1 MFSFEEAR
9 QRVIERVTPLS
20 ERELLA
26 VRNSLGRILAG
37 DVQAPFDIPP
47 LSNSARDGYALRGA
61 DLTGSGGIRL
71 RVIAEI
77 PAGEYSDREIR
88 AGEAARIFTG
98 APLPPG
104 ADTVVM
110 QEHVYR
116 RGEYVEVPA
125 GAVKP
130 DDNVRPQGEDVKSGD
145 VVLEGGTYIRPQ
157 EMGILAS
164 LGLTQVWVNR
174 RPRVAVISTGN
185 EVVEAG
191 NRRGPAQ
198 IFDSN
203 RSILMGLL
211 QVLGAE
217 VLDGGIVRDE
227 VDELRQAFVRAS
239 ENAHAILTS
248 GGVSVGAYDLV
259 RDILNEVGEIDFWR
273 VKMRPGGPQAYGRIG
288 PAYFFGLPGNPVS
301 AMVVCLEIV
310 RPALWRLMGRKDWQP
325 TRFHARLREP
335 IRKRPGLMEF
345 QRGVLTY
352 TARGWEVTTTGP
364 QGSGIL
370 RSMVKGN
377 CLIFLAEE
385 RGDYESGE
393 DVWVEPFPMAWL

>member
-1 MFSFEEAR
+1 MLSFEAAR
-9 QRVIERVTPLS
+9 QRVIERIEPLA
-20 ERELLA
+20 ERERLA
-26 VRNSLGRILAG
+26 VKGALGRILAD
-37 DVQAPFDIPP
+37 DVRAPFDIPP
-47 LSNSARDGYALRGA
+47 LPNSARDGYALRGA
-61 DLTGSGGIRL
+61 DLLGTGSVHL
-71 RVIAEI
+71 RVVAEVPAGQYCDAEI
-77 PAGEYSDREIR
+77 KT
-88 AGEAARIFTG
+88 GEAARIFTG

-110 QEHVYR
+110 QEHVQR
-116 RGEYVEVPA
+116 HDDVVEVPA
-125 GAVKP
+125 GVVKAY
-130 DDNVRPQGEDVKSGD
+130 DNVRPRGEDVETGA
-145 VVLEGGTYIRPQ
+145 VVLARGTFIRPQ
-157 EMGILAS
+157 EMGLLAS
-164 LGLTQVWVNR
+164 LGLPSVWVNR

-191 NRRGPAQ
+191 KARGPAQ

-203 RSILMGLL
+203 RYALIGLL
-211 QVLGAE
+211 EMMGVEA
-217 VLDGGIVRDE
+217 LDVGIIPDE
-227 VDELRQAFVRAS
+227 RHELRQAFLSAS
-239 ENAHAILTS
+239 QQTHAILTS

-259 RDILNEVGEIDFWR
+259 RDILEEIGVIDFWR

-301 AMVVCLEIV
+301 AMVVFLEIV
-310 RPALWRLMGRKDWQP
+310 RPALWRLMGRQDWQA
-325 TRFHARLREP
+325 TRFHARLRES

-352 TARGWEVTTTGP
+352 AERGWEVTTTGP

-385 RGDYESGE
+385 HGDYESGE
-393 DVWVEPFPMAWL
+393 EVWVEPFPL

>member
-1 MFSFEEAR
+1 MFSFAEAR
-9 QRVIERVTPLS
+9 QRVLERVEPIA
-20 ERELLA
+20 EREQLA
-26 VRNSLGRILAG
+26 VKSTLGRILAD
-37 DVQAPFDIPP
+37 DVRAPFDIPP
-47 LSNSARDGYALRGA
+47 LSNSARDGYALRAA
-61 DLTGSGGIRL
+61 DLVSTSSIHL
-71 RVIAEI
+71 RVVAEV
-77 PAGEYSDREIR
+77 PAGQYCALEIKT
-88 AGEAARIFTG
+88 GESARIFTG

-110 QEHVYR
+110 QEHVQR
-116 RGEYVEVPA
+116 HDDVVEIPA
-125 GAVKP
+125 GVVKAY
-130 DDNVRPQGEDVKSGD
+130 DNVRPRGEDVETGD
-145 VVLEGGTYIRPQ
+145 IVLERGTFIRPQ
-157 EMGILAS
+157 EMGLLAS
-164 LGLTQVWVNR
+164 LGLPSVWVNE

-191 NRRGPAQ
+191 ETRGPAQ

-203 RSILMGLL
+203 RYSLIGLL
-211 QVLGAE
+211 EMMGVA
-217 VLDGGIVRDE
+217 VLDGGIIPDE
-227 VDELRQAFVRAS
+227 RPELRQAFLSAS
-239 ENAHAILTS
+239 QQTHAILTT

-259 RDILNEVGEIDFWR
+259 RDILGEIGVIDFWR

-301 AMVVCLEIV
+301 AMVVFLEIV
-310 RPALWRLMGRKDWQP
+310 RPALWRLMGRRDWQP
-325 TRFHARLREP
+325 TCFQAHLRES

-345 QRGVLTY
+345 QRGILSY
-352 TARGWEVTTTGP
+352 TERGWEVTTTGP

-393 DVWVEPFPMAWL
+393 EVWVEPFPT

>member
-1 MFSFEEAR
+1 
-9 QRVIERVTPLS
+9 V
-20 ERELLA
+20 
-26 VRNSLGRILAG
+26 
-37 DVQAPFDIPP
+37 
-47 LSNSARDGYALRGA
+47 
-61 DLTGSGGIRL
+61 
-71 RVIAEI
+71 
-77 PAGEYSDREIR
+77 PAGQYCDREIR

-104 ADTVVM
+104 TDTVVM
-110 QEHVYR
+110 QEHVQR
-116 RGEYVEVPA
+116 HGELLEVPA
-125 GAVKP
+125 GAVKA
-130 DDNVRPQGEDVKSGD
+130 DDNVRPRGEDVKTGD
-145 VVLEGGTYIRPQ
+145 VVLESGTFIRPQ

-164 LGLTQVWVNR
+164 LGLTDVWVNK

-185 EVVEAG
+185 ELVEAG
-191 NRRGPAQ
+191 EPRGPAQ

-203 RSILMGLL
+203 RYALIGLL
-211 QVLGAE
+211 EMLGAE
-217 VLDGGIVRDE
+217 AMDYGIIRDE
-227 VDELRQAFVRAS
+227 HEELRKAFLTAS
-239 ENAHAILTS
+239 AQAHAILTS

-259 RDILNEVGEIDFWR
+259 RDILNEVGLIDFWR

-310 RPALWRLMGRKDWQP
+310 RPALWRLMGRKDWEP
-325 TRFHARLREP
+325 MRFHARLRET

-352 TARGWEVTTTGP
+352 TDLGWEVTTTGP

-370 RSMVKGN
+370 RSMVQGN

-385 RGDYESGE
+385 RGDYASGE
-393 DVWVEPFPMAWL
+393 EVWVEPFPM

>member
-9 QRVIERVTPLS
+9 QRVLERVAPLAAQ
-20 ERELLA
+20 ERLA
-26 VRNSLGRILAG
+26 VKGALGRILAE
-37 DVQAPFDIPP
+37 DVRAPLDIPP
-47 LSNSARDGYALRGA
+47 LPNSARDGYALRGA
-61 DLTGSGGIRL
+61 DLVSSESIYLRL
-71 RVIAEI
+71 VAEV
-77 PAGEYSDREIR
+77 PAGQYCATEIN

-110 QEHVYR
+110 QEYVQHHGDV
-116 RGEYVEVPA
+116 VEVPA
-125 GAVKP
+125 GAVKAY
-130 DDNVRPQGEDVKSGD
+130 DNVRPRGEDVHVGD
-145 VVLEGGTYIRPQ
+145 VVLERGTFIRPQ

-164 LGLTQVWVNR
+164 LGLTSVWVHT

-191 NRRGPAQ
+191 EARGPAQ

-203 RSILMGLL
+203 RYSLIGLL
-211 QVLGAE
+211 ETLGVEA
-217 VLDGGIVRDE
+217 VDFGIIRDE
-227 VDELRQAFVRAS
+227 RDELRQAFLSAS
-239 ENAHAILTS
+239 AQTHAILTS

-259 RDILNEVGEIDFWR
+259 RDVLNEVGVIDFWR

-301 AMVVCLEIV
+301 AMVVFLEIV
-310 RPALWRLMGRKDWQP
+310 RPALWRLMGRQEWQP
-325 TRFHARLREP
+325 TSFHARLRET

-345 QRGVLTY
+345 QRGILTY
-352 TARGWEVTTTGP
+352 AEHGWEVTTTGP

-385 RGDYESGE
+385 RGDYERGE
-393 DVWVEPFPMAWL
+393 AVWVEPFPI

>member
-9 QRVIERVTPLS
+9 QRVLEGVEPIA
-20 ERELLA
+20 EREQLA
-26 VRNSLGRILAG
+26 VKSTLGRILA
-37 DVQAPFDIPP
+37 DAVRSPLDIPP
-47 LSNSARDGYALRGA
+47 LPNSARDGYALRSA
-61 DLTGSGGIRL
+61 DLGSTGSVHL
-71 RVIAEI
+71 RVVVEV
-77 PAGEYSDREIR
+77 PAGQYCDTEIKT
-88 AGEAARIFTG
+88 GEAARIFTG

-110 QEHVYR
+110 QEHVQR
-116 RGEYVEVPA
+116 HDDVVEIPA
-125 GAVKP
+125 GVVKAY
-130 DDNVRPQGEDVKSGD
+130 DHVRPRGEDVETGEI
-145 VVLEGGTYIRPQ
+145 VLERGTFIRPQ
-157 EMGILAS
+157 EMGLLAS
-164 LGLTQVWVNR
+164 LGLPSVWVKA

-191 NRRGPAQ
+191 ETRGPAQ

-203 RSILMGLL
+203 RYSLIGLL
-211 QVLGAE
+211 EGMGVEA
-217 VLDGGIVRDE
+217 LDVGIIPDE
-227 VDELRQAFVRAS
+227 RDELRRAFLSAS
-239 ENAHAILTS
+239 QQTHAILTS

-259 RDILNEVGEIDFWR
+259 RDILEEIGVIDFWR

-301 AMVVCLEIV
+301 AMVVFLEIV
-310 RPALWRLMGRKDWQP
+310 RPALWRLMGRQNWQA
-325 TRFHARLREP
+325 TRFQARLRES

-352 TARGWEVTTTGP
+352 AERGWEVATSGP

-393 DVWVEPFPMAWL
+393 EVWVEPFPL

>member
-1 MFSFEEAR
+1 MLSFEEAR
-9 QRVIERVTPLS
+9 QRVLEGVAPLAARERVPLKS
-20 ERELLA
+20 A
-26 VRNSLGRILAG
+26 LGRILA
-37 DVQAPFDIPP
+37 DEVRAPFDIPSLP
-47 LSNSARDGYALRGA
+47 NSARDGYALRSD
-61 DLTGSGGIRL
+61 DLVSTGNARL
-71 RVIAEI
+71 HIMAEVA
-77 PAGEYSDREIR
+77 AGQYCDTEVK

-110 QEHVYR
+110 QEFVVRHDDI
-116 RGEYVEVPA
+116 VEVPA
-125 GAVKP
+125 GAVKAL
-130 DDNVRPQGEDVKSGD
+130 DNVRPRGEDVEAGA
-145 VVLEGGTYIRPQ
+145 VVLERGTFIRPQ

-164 LGLTQVWVNR
+164 LGFLAVWVHQ

-191 NRRGPAQ
+191 EERGPAQ

-203 RSILMGLL
+203 RYSLIGLL
-211 QVLGAE
+211 EMLGVEA
-217 VLDGGIVRDE
+217 LDFGIIRDE
-227 VDELRQAFVRAS
+227 PQELRQAFLNAS
-239 ENAHAILTS
+239 AQAHAILTS

-259 RDILNEVGEIDFWR
+259 RDILTEVGIIDFWR

-301 AMVVCLEIV
+301 AMVVFLEIV
-310 RPALWRLMGRKDWQP
+310 RPALWRLMGRKDWTP
-325 TRFHARLREP
+325 TRFHARLRET

-345 QRGVLTY
+345 QRGILTY
-352 TARGWEVTTTGP
+352 TPRGWEVTSSGP

-393 DVWVEPFPMAWL
+393 EVWVEPFPL